1 MAKDGSKVGMAHSLL
16 ANMDCLSNIA
26 NMKAVVPRTRLEKL
40 VAERLSKYPVV
51 AILGARQTGKT
62 HMAKRFASG
71 VQNHFDLENSF
82 QLQALED
89 NGLSIL
95 GSLEGTVVIDEVQ
108 ELPSIFPALRVL
120 ADREPTV
127 ARFVLSGSVSPK
139 IIQGISESLAGR
151 VATIEIG
158 GLDIDEVGADSWERL
173 WLRGG
178 HPPSFLDDTDA
189 GSMEWRA
196 NYLERLFGRDLRIWS
211 NLSLHPSRSRKLLM
225 IMADCT
231 ARAWNHSA
239 AATILGVDVKTIQNY
254 VEIMEAAYLVRL
266 LPSFEANIRK
276 RLRKA
281 PTLHLRDTGIA
292 HAMLGIQ
299 TRERLEIHPRVGQ
312 SWESFC
318 VDQVIRLTQTRPEH
332 CFTFSVQSGSEI
344 DLILDRPD
352 GRHGFEIKFSE
363 NSRPNAGDRK
373 LISTLELKSLHQVRR
388 GAMSL
393 DLGEGLF
400 STGIEDLKNVCA
412 NIRQ

>member
-1 MAKDGSKVGMAHSLL
+1 MEYYSRSAD
-16 ANMDCLSNIA
+16 
-26 NMKAVVPRTRLEKL
+26 
-40 VAERLSKYPVV
+40 AEFNPPTLP
-51 AILGARQTGKT
+51 
-62 HMAKRFASG
+62 
-71 VQNHFDLENSF
+71 
-82 QLQALED
+82 
-89 NGLSIL
+89 L

-120 ADREPTV
+120 ADRKPPNT
-127 ARFVLSGSVSPK
+127 RFLLSGSVSPK
-139 IIQGISESLAGR
+139 IIHGISESLAGR

-158 GLDIDEVGADSWERL
+158 GFDLGEISDAPWERL

-178 HPPSFLDDTDA
+178 HPPSFLAASDA
-189 GSMEWRA
+189 DSMEWRA

-211 NLSLHPSRSRKLLM
+211 NLSLHPARSRKLLT

-239 AATILGVDVKTIQNY
+239 AATTLGVDVKTIQNY

-266 LPSFEANIRK
+266 LPTFEANVRK

-281 PTLHLRDTGIA
+281 PTLHLRDSGIA

-299 TRERLEIHPRVGQ
+299 SRERLEIHPRVGQ

-318 VDQVIRLTQTRPEH
+318 VDQIIRLTQTRPEH

-363 NSRPNAGDRK
+363 NSRPNAEDRK
-373 LISTLELKSLHQVRR
+373 LVSALDLKSLHQVRR
-388 GAMSL
+388 GGMSL
-393 DLGEGLF
+393 DLGDGLF
-400 STGIEDLKNVCA
+400 STGIAELETVCA
-412 NIRQ
+412 KIRQ

>member
-1 MAKDGSKVGMAHSLL
+1 
-16 ANMDCLSNIA
+16 
-26 NMKAVVPRTRLEKL
+26 LEAL
-40 VAERLSKYPVV
+40 VAARLKKYPVV
-51 AILGARQTGKT
+51 AILGARQAGKT
-62 HMAKRFASG
+62 HLAKGFASNSG
-71 VQNHFDLENSF
+71 NHFDLENSA
-82 QLQALED
+82 QLQALGD
-89 NGLSIL
+89 NALSIL
-95 GSLEGTVVIDEVQ
+95 GSLEGTVVIDEVH

-120 ADREPTV
+120 ADRKPTKT
-127 ARFVLSGSVSPK
+127 RFVLSGSVSPK
-139 IIQGISESLAGR
+139 IIHGISESLAGR

-158 GLDIDEVGADSWERL
+158 GFDLQEIVDAPWERL

-178 HPPSFLDDTDA
+178 HPPSFLDDTDED
-189 GSMEWRA
+189 SMEWRA

-211 NLSLHPSRSRKLLM
+211 NLSLHPARSRKLLT

-239 AATILGVDVKTIQNY
+239 AAQILGVDVKTIQSY

-266 LPSFEANIRK
+266 LPPFEANIRK

-281 PTLHLRDTGIA
+281 PTLHLRDSGIA

-318 VDQVIRLTQTRPEH
+318 VDQIIRLTQTRPEH

-363 NSRPNAGDRK
+363 NSRPKAGDRG
-373 LISTLELKSLHQVRR
+373 LISALDLKSLHQVRR

-400 STGIEDLKNVCA
+400 STGIDELPKICSE
-412 NIRQ
+412 IRSV